1 MAQWLKQF
9 RNRIAARTSPAH
21 RAALQQAA
29 AAAPAPAHPGG
40 LTGDHIRWAYRLL
53 LDREVNDEQ
62 VVADWL
68 RSCHSTRD
76 VRANILASEEYQ
88 SRNLDVPLVQA
99 STPVIVAVPDGRGGS
114 FRLHIDLFDRMIGLG
129 IVRGNYEPSETAF
142 VQRTV
147 QPGWNVL
154 DIGANIGYFTML
166 MASLVGESGHVHAFE
181 PMRLNASDLA
191 RSLAE
196 NRFAQRVTL
205 TQAAVG
211 DRVGSV
217 RITYLEQR
225 FNSGGVHLVPQG
237 GSIAPAHR
245 AEDVPMVVL
254 DQQQLRRPLHFI
266 KIDIEGAEPLALRG
280 ARTLLQQDQP
290 IIMSEVHAEL
300 LQRIGGSS
308 TADYLALLA
317 DLGYRCHLLENG
329 QMGAEVHAADLDPAR
344 IWTVVFVPA

>member
-1 MAQWLKQF
+1 MAQWLKRF
-9 RNRIAARTSPAH
+9 RNRFAARTSPAH
-21 RAALQQAA
+21 RAALQP
-29 AAAPAPAHPGG
+29 PAVPAHPSG

-68 RSCHSTRD
+68 RICQSTRD
-76 VRANILASEEYQ
+76 VRTNILASEEYQ
-88 SRNLDVPLVQA
+88 SRNTTVPLVQA
-99 STPVIVAVPDGRGGS
+99 STPVIVEIADGRDGS
-114 FRLHIDLFDRMIGLG
+114 FRLHIDLFDRMIGLS
-129 IVRGNYEPSETAF
+129 IVRGHYEPNETAF
-142 VQRTV
+142 VQRTL
-147 QPGWNVL
+147 QAGWNVL

-166 MASLVGESGHVHAFE
+166 MASLVGDSGHVYAFE
-181 PMRLNASDLA
+181 PMPLNASDLA
-191 RSLAE
+191 RSIAE
-196 NRFAQRVTL
+196 NDFVQRVTL

-211 DRVGSV
+211 DTAGRVQ
-217 RITYLEQR
+217 ITYFEQR
-225 FNSGGVHLVPQG
+225 VNSGGVHLVPPG
-237 GSIAPAHR
+237 AGIAPAHR

-254 DQQQLRRPLHFI
+254 DQQALRRPIHFI

-300 LQRIGGSS
+300 LQRIGGST

-329 QMGAEVHAADLDPAR
+329 QMGAVVQAADLDPQCV
-344 IWTVVFVPA
+344 WTVVFVPA